1 MEQVSVDTKAT
12 TVAKPSVKEAM
23 KVVKEISEKAAKAAK
38 PEVVKRDNTKKLRA
52 HDIITTMR
60 AAGQPETA
68 ILKALQDE
76 LAISYP
82 NAYYY
87 TKRVFTK

>member
-1 MEQVSVDTKAT
+1 MNAVSTETTVVNAT
-12 TVAKPSVKEAM
+12 TPSIKEAM
-23 KVVKEISEKAAKAAK
+23 KVVKEISEKAKA
-38 PEVVKRDNTKKLRA
+38 EVAPKRDNQKKSRA

-60 AAGQPETA
+60 SAGQPETA

-76 LAISYP
+76 LSISYP

>member
-12 TVAKPSVKEAM
+12 TVANPSVKEAM

-38 PEVVKRDNTKKLRA
+38 AEVVKRDNTKKLRA

-60 AAGQPETA
+60 AASQPETA

-76 LAISYP
+76 LQISYP

>member
-1 MEQVSVDTKAT
+1 MNTVSVT
-12 TVAKPSVKEAM
+12 TPSTTSTTPSIKEAM
-23 KVVKEISEKAAKAAK
+23 KVVKEISDKAKT
-38 PEVVKRDNTKKLRA
+38 EVAPKRDNQKKGRA

-60 AAGQPETA
+60 SAGQPETA

-76 LAISYP
+76 LKISYP